1 MNDGGLAKAAPVDMR
16 LEYQGV
22 CVALSHLKV
31 ELAVDIH
38 IERAT
43 AMDAG
48 SRNPDPKLSLE

>member
-1 MNDGGLAKAAPVDMR
+1 MR